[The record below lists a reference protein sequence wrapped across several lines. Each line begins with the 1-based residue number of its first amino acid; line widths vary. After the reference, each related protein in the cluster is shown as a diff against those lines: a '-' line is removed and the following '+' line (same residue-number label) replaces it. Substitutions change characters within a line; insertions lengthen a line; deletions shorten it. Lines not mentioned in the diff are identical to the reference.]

1 MYLVKGSRPVRRR
14 RTEMVEE
21 RGEER
26 RLFWAK

>member
-1 MYLVKGSRPVRRR
+1 MYLVKGSRPVRR

-26 RLFWAK
+26 RLFGAK